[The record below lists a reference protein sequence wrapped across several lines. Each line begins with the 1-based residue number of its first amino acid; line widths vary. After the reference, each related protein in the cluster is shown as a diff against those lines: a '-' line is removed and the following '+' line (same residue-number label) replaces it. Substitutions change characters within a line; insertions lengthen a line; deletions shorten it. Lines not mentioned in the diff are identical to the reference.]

1 VSLTDSSQARKLRT
15 RFPILL
21 AARSVCIGSAVSL
34 CFPIASVVFG
44 QTSPPPQVVT
54 QDPPGIP
61 GKFVDISQ
69 SSGVRFQGVASHT
82 STKYLLETMG
92 SGVAFFDYDNDGLL
106 DIFFVNGAHLDN
118 PTTKGTIP
126 QKSGPQDWNRLYHQK
141 KDGTFEDVTERSGL
155 KGVGYGMGVAV
166 GDFDNDGFEDLYVTA
181 YGGNRL
187 YHNNGNGSFT
197 DITES
202 SGTGGIADVLE
213 GFVSLVQM
221 NGSDPFGAPTINRPW
236 MNRTDAMQA
245 AQDKADAAFDL
256 FRVLDLPFYTFHDRD
271 ITPDGET
278 LRESI
283 TNLHT
288 MSDYLAK
295 KMESSKTRLLWGT
308 ANLFSHPRF
317 MSGAATN
324 PDPEVFAYSA
334 TTIKHCMDVT
344 KKLGGENYV
353 LWGGREGYETL
364 LNTSLKRELEQ
375 MGRMLTL
382 VVEYKHKIGFSG
394 QILLEP
400 KPKEPTVHQYDF
412 DTATVFGFLKRFGL
426 ENEVKVNLEANHAL
440 LAGHTFE
447 HEIAMAADLG
457 ILGSLDINR
466 GDPLLGWDTD
476 QFPTDLYSMTLAM
489 YHVIQAGGLGR
500 GGMNFEA
507 KVRRQSTEP
516 EDLLHAH
523 IGGVDMCARAFLI
536 AAKIHEEG
544 RLADI
549 VDERYA
555 GWNLPENK
563 AMLAGKEPLEA
574 IAARSEERNINPQP
588 RSGRQEQLENLINR
602 HL

>member
-1 VSLTDSSQARKLRT
+1 MGQSIFSS
-15 RFPILL
+15 FPT
-21 AARSVCIGSAVSL
+21 V
-34 CFPIASVVFG
+34 
-44 QTSPPPQVVT
+44 
-54 QDPPGIP
+54 
-61 GKFVDISQ
+61 
-69 SSGVRFQGVASHT
+69 
-82 STKYLLETMG
+82 KYEG
-92 SGVAFFDYDNDGLL
+92 
-106 DIFFVNGAHLDN
+106 
-118 PTTKGTIP
+118 
-126 QKSGPQDWNRLYHQK
+126 
-141 KDGTFEDVTERSGL
+141 
-155 KGVGYGMGVAV
+155 
-166 GDFDNDGFEDLYVTA
+166 
-181 YGGNRL
+181 
-187 YHNNGNGSFT
+187 
-197 DITES
+197 TES
-202 SGTGGIADVLE
+202 TSDLAYRWYDADRTVLGKPLHE
-213 GFVSLVQM
+213 HLRFAVAYWHSLAM
-221 NGSDPFGAPTINRPW
+221 NGSDPFGAPTIRRPW
-236 MNRTDAMQA
+236 MDRSDAMQA

-283 TNLHT
+283 TNLHS

-324 PDPEVFAYSA
+324 PDPEVFAYCA

-344 KKLGGENYV
+344 KKLGGANYV

-382 VVEYKHKIGFSG
+382 VVEYKHKTGFSG

-426 ENEVKVNLEANHAL
+426 ESEVKVNLEANHAL

-447 HEIAMAADLG
+447 HEIATAADLG

-476 QFPTDLYSMTLAM
+476 QFPVDLYSMTLAM

-500 GGMNFEA
+500 GGMNFDA

-549 VDERYA
+549 VDARYA

-563 AMLAGKEPLEA
+563 AVLAGEESLEA
-574 IAARSEERNINPQP
+574 IAARSEERNINPLP

-602 HL
+602 YL

>member
-1 VSLTDSSQARKLRT
+1 MSLTDSSQARKLRT

-324 PDPEVFAYSA
+324 PDPKVFAYSA
-334 TTIKHCMDVT
+334 TTIKHCMDVM